1 MRPLINLNNEKS
13 YKGMVMKLVR
23 IVFCALFCTLSTA
36 HAFELSDIT
45 DRLFEDNATGI
56 EGQLKDSEFEFKVKT
71 ALLRNE
77 KLRNNTHVVV
87 SRNRGSVLIAGQ
99 AETQDLRDKVLRLV
113 LSEAHLKWTQG
124 DVNHVE
130 PSNAQ
135 VCGKKASKMAAND
148 RRKFNLKTAQ
158 ECSTVNRFYNEVR
171 VSTPM
176 NEVER
181 SDDDLLRAT
190 ISNRLLHAAIINKA
204 DTIKVVVSDKYVYL
218 LGDQLSK
225 ETAQQA
231 TDFVGS
237 MADVRK
243 VVPLFRF

>member
-1 MRPLINLNNEKS
+1 MKS
-13 YKGMVMKLVR
+13 VR
-23 IVFCALFCTLSTA
+23 FVFFTLLCTLSTA

-45 DRLFEDNATGI
+45 DRIFKDNATGI
-56 EGQLKDSEFEFKVKT
+56 EGQLKDAAFEFKVQT

-77 KLRNNTHVVV
+77 QLRNNTHVVV

-99 AETQDLRDKVLRLV
+99 VRTQELKDKVLRLV
-113 LSEAHLKWTQG
+113 LSEAHLKWAQG

-130 PSNAQ
+130 PSNTQ

-148 RRKFNLKTAQ
+148 RRKFNLKAAQ

-181 SDDDLLRAT
+181 SDDELLRAT
-190 ISNRLLHAAIINKA
+190 ISNQLLHAAIINTA
-204 DTIKVVVSDKYVYL
+204 DMIKIVVSDKYVYL

-225 ETAQQA
+225 EAALEA
-231 TDFVGS
+231 TQFVGS
-237 MADVRK
+237 VEGVKK

>member
-1 MRPLINLNNEKS
+1 MKS
-13 YKGMVMKLVR
+13 VR
-23 IVFCALFCTLSTA
+23 VVLFTFFCTLSTA

-45 DRLFEDNATGI
+45 DRIFEDNATGI
-56 EGQLKDSEFEFKVKT
+56 EGQLKDAAFEFKVKT

-99 AETQDLRDKVLRLV
+99 AETQELKEKVLRLV

-135 VCGKKASKMAAND
+135 VCGKKASRMAAND

-171 VSTPM
+171 VLAPM

-190 ISNRLLHAAIINKA
+190 ISNQLLHAAIIEKA
-204 DTIKVVVSDKYVYL
+204 DTVKVVVSDKYVYL
-218 LGDQLSK
+218 LGDQLSQ
-225 ETAQQA
+225 ETARRA
-231 TDFVGS
+231 TEFVGS
-237 MADVRK
+237 VDGVKK